1 MLRIGLVGCGRIA
14 KRHSELLGN
23 GQIEGA
29 ELVSV
34 CDLVATKAETIAALF
49 GVPWFTDMHE
59 MMEQTEL
66 DVVVILTESGL
77 HAEHVIALA
86 PYGKHIIVEKPMALT
101 LDDADEMIRACDQHG
116 VRLFVVKQNRFN
128 VPILKLREALEAG
141 IHTYIEKPIALN
153 LDQADDL
160 IRLAEAKGLLSQ
172 VGHQER
178 FVFAAFGLL
187 SRNRTPNRIECH
199 RAGPFT
205 GRAMDVSVVLDL
217 MIHDLD
223 LVHQVSPAPVAN
235 LAVSAKC
242 LHGEHEDEVDAVL
255 TLTDGCEIR
264 LFASRM
270 AEARNRFM
278 KLEYD
283 DGTVEIDFINR
294 TLKNTTG
301 AELKSAFDIHKEG
314 LPAIAD
320 DPLGHAIGAFVT
332 AVRLGGEPI
341 VTGPD
346 ARRALA
352 TALQIIEACHAKQT

>member
-1 MLRIGLVGCGRIA
+1 MSEDLRAGVIGTGFFGGIHAKKYAGMAGVNLVAVTDIDGKA
-14 KRHSELLGN
+14 ATKLAAEL
-23 GQIEGA
+23 GA
-29 ELVSV
+29 EAVSSVKDMAGKVDLVS
-34 CDLVATKAETIAALF
+34 IAAPAVF
-49 GVPWFTDMHE
+49 HY
-59 MMEQTEL
+59 Q
-66 DVVVILTESGL
+66 
-77 HAEHVIALA
+77 LA
-86 PYGKHIIVEKPMALT
+86 
-101 LDDADEMIRACDQHG
+101 
-116 VRLFVVKQNRFN
+116 
-128 VPILKLREALEAG
+128 REALEAG

-160 IRLAEAKGLLSQ
+160 IRLAEAKGLLLQ

-187 SRNRTPNRIECH
+187 SRNRTPNKIECH

-235 LAVSAKC
+235 LEVAAKC

-255 TLTDGCEIR
+255 TLTDGCEVR

-301 AELKSAFDIHKEG
+301 AELKSAFEIHAEG

>member
-1 MLRIGLVGCGRIA
+1 MAEDLRAGVIGTGFFGGIHAKKYAGMAGVNLVAVTDIDGKA
-14 KRHSELLGN
+14 ATKLAAEL
-23 GQIEGA
+23 GA
-29 ELVSV
+29 EAVSSVKDMAGKVDLVS
-34 CDLVATKAETIAALF
+34 IAAPAVF
-49 GVPWFTDMHE
+49 HY
-59 MMEQTEL
+59 Q
-66 DVVVILTESGL
+66 
-77 HAEHVIALA
+77 LA
-86 PYGKHIIVEKPMALT
+86 
-101 LDDADEMIRACDQHG
+101 
-116 VRLFVVKQNRFN
+116 
-128 VPILKLREALEAG
+128 REALEAG

-160 IRLAEAKGLLSQ
+160 IRLAEAKGLLLQ

-187 SRNRTPNRIECH
+187 SRNRTPNKIECH

-223 LVHQVSPAPVAN
+223 LVHQVSPAPVAK
-235 LAVSAKC
+235 LEVAAKC

-255 TLTDGCEIR
+255 TLTDGCEVR

-301 AELKSAFDIHKEG
+301 AELKSAFEIHAEG

>member
-1 MLRIGLVGCGRIA
+1 MAEDLRAGVIGAGFFGGIHAKKYAGMAGVKLVAVTDIDGRA
-14 KRHSELLGN
+14 ATKLA
-23 GQIEGA
+23 A
-29 ELVSV
+29 ELDAEAVGSV
-34 CDLVATKAETIAALF
+34 KDMAGKVDLVSIAAPAVF
-49 GVPWFTDMHE
+49 HY
-59 MMEQTEL
+59 Q
-66 DVVVILTESGL
+66 
-77 HAEHVIALA
+77 LA
-86 PYGKHIIVEKPMALT
+86 
-101 LDDADEMIRACDQHG
+101 
-116 VRLFVVKQNRFN
+116 
-128 VPILKLREALEAG
+128 REALDAG
-141 IHTYIEKPIALN
+141 IHIYIEKPIALN

-160 IRLAEAKGLLSQ
+160 IRLVEAKGRLLQ

-223 LVHQVSPAPVAN
+223 LVHQVSPAPVEKLEVA
-235 LAVSAKC
+235 AKC

-255 TLTDGCEIR
+255 TLTDGCEVR

-301 AELKSAFDIHKEG
+301 AELKSAFDTHKEG

-346 ARRALA
+346 ARRALE

>member
-1 MLRIGLVGCGRIA
+1 MAEDLRAGVVGTGFFGGIHAKKYAGMAGVNLVAVTDIDGKA
-14 KRHSELLGN
+14 ATKLAAEL
-23 GQIEGA
+23 GA
-29 ELVSV
+29 EAVSSVKDMAGKVDLVS
-34 CDLVATKAETIAALF
+34 IAAPAVF
-49 GVPWFTDMHE
+49 HY
-59 MMEQTEL
+59 Q
-66 DVVVILTESGL
+66 
-77 HAEHVIALA
+77 LA
-86 PYGKHIIVEKPMALT
+86 
-101 LDDADEMIRACDQHG
+101 
-116 VRLFVVKQNRFN
+116 
-128 VPILKLREALEAG
+128 REALEAG

-160 IRLAEAKGLLSQ
+160 IRLAEAKGLLLQ